1 MIHATR
7 FHPLLAVLLCLALIM
22 VRVGGAHL
30 HLCFDGTEPPASYHA
45 FDDSVHHELP
55 DVSVMHQDADVALSG
70 VMYSKPGKSAG
81 DLYVLL
87 FAIALAWTA
96 PAASPLALST
106 SPAPNLFCARASAP
120 VFARSTT
127 AHFPLTS
134 SHVFCRKASSSDATA

>member
-87 FAIALAWTA
+87 FAIALAWTLLRR
-96 PAASPLALST
+96 PRRLPSPRPPLLT
-106 SPAPNLFCARASAP
+106 CSAP
-120 VFARSTT
+120 RLLRPYLRGP
-127 AHFPLTS
+127 PLHTS
-134 SHVFCRKASSSDATA
+134 L